1 MLADCPSLASV
12 TCQPQP
18 RALFAWIHVIQRPNF
33 DNLISA
39 PSISLP
45 PPHEH
50 ITMEDGASSPLFM
63 PQGTPE
69 GSPPPFPQRDEESGS
84 GNGNGN
90 GTGEV
95 DVKSEHS
102 TPEFQSNPQGPYTEN
117 ATREAFW
124 DDFNKKIAPIP
135 GANNEPEVKDEQSP
149 SPRPPLSS
157 FPPTGGPAQSLRPFS
172 PFTSR
177 AERNRRKAANESANA
192 ATGSSNSALVR
203 TALAAGSR
211 DMETAAELAGLA
223 ARNAALHNDIA
234 RIAAIRTPD
243 QAVATAALETS
254 SRDLQNAVQL
264 ANLAARN
271 ASMHN
276 DIARK
281 ALKGKAPDR
290 PATQENAAPH
300 RPQPAQQAKPA
311 TTPIDL
317 LHSAR
322 HHLDTLSADL
332 RKQENDACDR
342 EEHLA
347 TLLEHVRE
355 IRSHAIQDRKNGLVI
370 IRDRS
375 KKLEELEKKLLDK
388 EEVDGEEMLEL
399 LRPLKLHEPVER
411 ETFEKMEVDG
421 KGYERWGG
429 YESG

>member
-1 MLADCPSLASV
+1 
-12 TCQPQP
+12 
-18 RALFAWIHVIQRPNF
+18 
-33 DNLISA
+33 
-39 PSISLP
+39 
-45 PPHEH
+45 
-50 ITMEDGASSPLFM
+50 MEDGASSPLFM

-69 GSPPPFPQRDEESGS
+69 GNPPPPPSSQHGKESGS

-90 GTGEV
+90 GNGTGIV
-95 DVKSEHS
+95 DVKSEHG
-102 TPEFQSNPQGPYTEN
+102 TPEFQSNPQGPYLEN
-117 ATREAFW
+117 ATRQAFW
-124 DDFNKKIAPIP
+124 DDFNSKIAPIP
-135 GANNEPEVKDEQSP
+135 GANNEPEVKEEQSP
-149 SPRPPLSS
+149 SPAPHPSS
-157 FPPTGGPAQSLRPFS
+157 FPPTSGPTQSPRPFS

-203 TALAAGSR
+203 TALAACSR
-211 DMETAAELAGLA
+211 DMETAAKLAGLA
-223 ARNAALHNDIA
+223 ARNATLHNDIA
-234 RIAAIRTPD
+234 RTAAMRTPD

-276 DIARK
+276 DIARS

-290 PATQENAAPH
+290 PATQENAAPPG
-300 RPQPAQQAKPA
+300 PQPTQQAKPA
-311 TTPIDL
+311 ATPIDL

-347 TLLEHVRE
+347 TLLEQARE

-375 KKLEELEKKLLDK
+375 RKLEELEKKLLDR
-388 EEVDGEEMLEL
+388 EEVDEEEMLEL

-421 KGYERWGG
+421 KGNDHQNGLWE
-429 YESG
+429 